1 MELVIDDPKLSNYS
15 SFNLEFS
22 NLWSWKCDGNTEQF
36 IIKTMS

>member
-1 MELVIDDPKLSNYS
+1 MELVIDGTKLSNLYS

-22 NLWSWKCDGNTEQF
+22 NLNDGNTEQF